1 MDHPAPQWSA
11 TLAKLESL
19 LVIERSRFAAL
30 TAKGKIIAIS
40 LAVAMLLCVG
50 GACSGAFG
58 GAASADSASSSPTAT
73 HAIAAA
79 PRQPTAL
86 PVQMA
91 TPIVTPGPTRASA
104 DLAVTITCAS
114 GTDYS
119 YVKVCAHTIPG
130 ATVSISVTSC
140 SGKALRHP
148 LADQVAPASGD
159 VSWSWTPDSVCH
171 SEITVL
177 VHAREGDASVSASA
191 TFMLKVL

>member
-1 MDHPAPQWSA
+1 MDHPAPRWSA

-19 LVIERSRFAAL
+19 LVMERTRFAAL
-30 TAKGKIIAIS
+30 SAKGKIIAIA

-58 GAASADSASSSPTAT
+58 DAASADSASSSPIAT

-86 PVQMA
+86 PVPMA
-91 TPIVTPGPTRASA
+91 TPAVSPSDISAPT

-119 YVKVCAHTIPG
+119 YVKVCARTMPG

-140 SGKALRHP
+140 SGKALKHP

-171 SEITVL
+171 SEISVL
-177 VHAREGDASVSASA
+177 VHAQEGDASVSASA
-191 TFMLKVL
+191 TFILKVL